1 MADRLFD
8 EIRNFVAAA
17 LGADAESVGADFD
30 FVIDGGGSSFDYF
43 AMTSKLSEE
52 FSVSFAGV
60 RPFGKTGELYEFVKA
75 SLNDVGVSV

>member
-1 MADRLFD
+1 MFVSKDSYMF
-8 EIRNFVAAA
+8 EMIRTE
-17 LGADAESVGADFD
+17 LADAVGADFD
-30 FVIDGGGSSFDYF
+30 FFIDGGGSSFDYF